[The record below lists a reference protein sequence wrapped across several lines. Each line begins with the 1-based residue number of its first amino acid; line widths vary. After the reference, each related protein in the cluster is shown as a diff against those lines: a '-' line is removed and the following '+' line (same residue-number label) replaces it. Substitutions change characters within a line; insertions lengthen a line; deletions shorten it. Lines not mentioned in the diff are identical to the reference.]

1 MICHVPIK
9 HLYVQGHGRHV
20 LCLTVAHGGWPMLLA
35 KDVKTHADGTYAWM
49 MYFLKG
55 RRAHE
60 AEVKG
65 RG

>member
-1 MICHVPIK
+1 MSRADQAPLCK
-9 HLYVQGHGRHV
+9 GHGRHV

-35 KDVKTHADGTYAWM
+35 RDVKTHADGTYAWM